1 MQWMSSE
8 NIDQI
13 AVQYRALGPLVG
25 FLISYAEAFLP
36 FLPLVAFIA
45 VNVTAY
51 GLFWGFLLSWMGTL
65 FGSYCVFL
73 LVRKFGNHRYVQR
86 FTSGEKTRRLIR
98 SVNLAGITPLLLLL
112 CFPFTPGILV
122 NIGAGLS
129 NIKRIYYFWTLVVS
143 KFVMVFMLTFIF
155 QDVRSLVK
163 SPYKL
168 IVVFII
174 LILLWGGGKLF
185 EKHMNKR
192 VVRDLKEIRDSGAQ
206 K

>member
-1 MQWMSSE
+1 MQWMSTE

-13 AVQYRALGPLVG
+13 AVQYRALGPFIG
-25 FLISYAEAFLP
+25 FLLSYAEAFLP
-36 FLPLVAFIA
+36 FLPLVAFVA

-51 GLFWGFLLSWMGTL
+51 GLFWGFLMSWMGTL

-86 FTSGEKTRRLIR
+86 FTSGQKAQKLIR
-98 SVNLAGITPLLLLL
+98 SVNMAGISPLLVLL
-112 CFPFTPGILV
+112 CFPFTPGVIV

-129 NIKRIYYFWTLVVS
+129 NIKKIYYFWTLVVS
-143 KFVMVFMLTFIF
+143 KFVMVFMLTFMF
-155 QDVRSLVK
+155 QDIRSLIK
-163 SPYKL
+163 SPLK
-168 IVVFII
+168 IVVVSII

-185 EKHMNKR
+185 ERQMNKR
-192 VVRDLKEIRDSGAQ
+192 VVRDLKEIHNSRAQ